1 MMTTA
6 KLEQT
11 TMKALLCEEHGEPES
26 LVMRDTAVP
35 KPGPGEVL
43 IRVHAAGLN
52 FPDSLII
59 ANKYQYKPALPFSPG
74 AELSGT
80 IAAIGDGVSGFEPGQ
95 RVSALTN
102 WGAFAEFVV
111 AKASQTTPVPD
122 GVDLDI
128 AAAISMAYGTSLYAL
143 KQRANLQPGETLLVL
158 GASGGVGLAAV
169 ELGKTMG
176 ARVIAAASSEA
187 KLDIARRHGADETV
201 NYAEADLKTVVK
213 ELAGAAGVDVIYDP
227 VGDKLAEPAFRAIG
241 WGGRY
246 LVIGFAG
253 GEIPRLPLNL
263 PLIKGASI
271 VGVFWG
277 DFVSRTPDLHQENM
291 ADLYRMVLEGRIRP
305 FVSARYPL
313 AEGGKAIRA
322 MMERKVTGKAL
333 VKSGDSVA

>member
-1 MMTTA
+1 
-6 KLEQT
+6 
-11 TMKALLCEEHGEPES
+11 MKALLCEEHGAPES
-26 LVMRDTAVP
+26 LVMRDIAIP
-35 KPGPGEVL
+35 KPGYGEVL

-59 ANKYQYKPALPFSPG
+59 ANKYQFKPALPFSPG

-80 IAAIGDGVSGFEPGQ
+80 IAAIGDGVSGFARGQ

-122 GVDLDI
+122 GVDLDA
-128 AAAISMAYGTSLYAL
+128 AAAISMAYGTSHHAL

-169 ELGKTMG
+169 ELGKAMG
-176 ARVIAAASSEA
+176 ARVIAAASSEE

-201 NYAEADLKTVVK
+201 NYAGTDLKAAVK
-213 ELAGAAGVDVIYDP
+213 DLTGTAGVDVIYDP
-227 VGDKLAEPAFRAIG
+227 VGDKFADPAFRTMG

-277 DFVSRTPDLHQENM
+277 DFVSRTPELHQENM
-291 ADLYRMVLEGRIRP
+291 AELYRMVLDGRISP
-305 FVSARYPL
+305 FVSAHYPL
-313 AEGGKAIRA
+313 EKGGEAIRA
-322 MMERKVTGKAL
+322 MMERKVTGKVL
-333 VKSGDSVA
+333 VQCGDAAA